1 MKKSDINPEDLLK
14 DLNNAVNLINQIEN
28 LDFNKINIKKLKK
41 DAEKIDASLKEK
53 YKDVLEEDEE
63 YLDSEE

>member
-28 LDFNKINIKKLKK
+28 LDFNKINIKSLKK
-41 DAEKIDASLKEK
+41 DAEKLDASLKEK